1 MRACFSGDTVG
12 RMLRRPPLTDLG
24 LAAVGTALTLSV
36 VWVHGSIGNTV
47 AGPTW
52 LVAGW
57 PLLLDVPL
65 AWRRTAPLAACLLV
79 LVGVDL
85 QSAWTSNSAEGL
97 EVIFALGVATYS
109 VAAYGT
115 RRRAVTGL
123 AGFGVSYAIF
133 TWFDRNVQT
142 GQSSEEWSAA
152 FFCVVFVTLW
162 FVGVWI
168 HSRREN
174 ALLAERTAGLEQQA
188 AAAVAGERARMA
200 RELHDIVSHNL
211 SVVVL
216 QAAGARAGGA
226 SASTLEKIE
235 RSGREALVEMRR
247 LLGVL
252 REDDGRDELLAPQPG
267 IAELERLAES
277 VCAAGVPVELEL
289 DGGLRPLPPAVEL
302 AAYRIVQE
310 ALTNVLKHAG
320 AARVTVRVRLEG
332 ETLVVDVTD
341 DGADPGTAL
350 VNGGGHG
357 LPGMRERAALF
368 GGSVE
373 AGSSPGGGFSVC
385 ARLPTGA
392 GAA

>member
-1 MRACFSGDTVG
+1 MRGFFRGDTVG
-12 RMLRRPPLTDLG
+12 CMPRRPPLTDLV
-24 LAAVGTALTLSV
+24 LAAVGTALTVSV
-36 VWVHGSIGNTV
+36 VWVHPWIGNRV

-57 PLLLDVPL
+57 PLLVDVPL
-65 AWRRTAPLAACLLV
+65 AWRRTAPLTACLLV

-115 RRRAVTGL
+115 RRRALTGL
-123 AGFGVSYAIF
+123 AGFVAGYAIF

-152 FFCVVFVTLW
+152 FFCVIFVTMW
-162 FVGVWI
+162 FAGVWI
-168 HSRREN
+168 HSRRET
-174 ALLAERTAGLEQQA
+174 ALLAERTAGLEREA

-226 SASTLEKIE
+226 SATTLEKIE

-252 REDDGRDELLAPQPG
+252 REDDGDVELLAPQPG
-267 IAELERLAES
+267 IAELRQLAES
-277 VCAAGVPVELEL
+277 VRAAGVPVELEL
-289 DGGLRPLPPAVEL
+289 DEGLRPLPPALEL

-310 ALTNVLKHAG
+310 ALTNVLKHA
-320 AARVTVRVRLEG
+320 APARAGVRVRLDGDALAIE
-332 ETLVVDVTD
+332 VTD
-341 DGADPGTAL
+341 DGADRGTVATI
-350 VNGGGHG
+350 GGGHG
-357 LPGMRERAALF
+357 LPGMRERVALF
-368 GGSVE
+368 GGKLE
-373 AGSSPGGGFSVC
+373 AGRSPHGGFAVR

-392 GAA
+392 A

>member
-1 MRACFSGDTVG
+1 MRSGFRGDTVG
-12 RMLRRPPLTDLG
+12 RMPRRPPLTDLG
-24 LAAVGTALTLSV
+24 LAAAGMSLTLWV
-36 VWVHGSIGNTV
+36 VWVHPSVGNPV

-52 LVAGW
+52 LLAGW

-65 AWRRTAPLAACLLV
+65 AWRRTAPLAVCLLV
-79 LVGVDL
+79 LIGIDL

-97 EVIFALGVATYS
+97 EVIFALGVAIYS
-109 VAAYGT
+109 VAAYGG
-115 RRRAVTGL
+115 RRQALTGL
-123 AGFGVSYAIF
+123 AGFGVGYAIF

-152 FFCVVFVTLW
+152 FFCVIFVTMW
-162 FVGVWI
+162 FAGVWI
-168 HSRREN
+168 RSRRET
-174 ALLAERTAGLEQQA
+174 AVLAERTAGLEREA

-252 REDDGRDELLAPQPG
+252 RDGTDDNELLAPQPG
-267 IAELERLAES
+267 IAELEQLAES
-277 VCAAGVPVELEL
+277 VRAAGVPVELEL
-289 DGGLRPLPPAVEL
+289 DGELRPLPPAVEL

-310 ALTNVLKHAG
+310 ALTNVLKHA
-320 AARVTVRVRLEG
+320 APARATVRVCLDG
-332 ETLVVDVTD
+332 EALSVEVRD
-341 DGADPGTAL
+341 DGADHGTAAT
-350 VNGGGHG
+350 NGGGHG
-357 LPGMRERAALF
+357 LPGMRERVALF
-368 GGSVE
+368 GGSLE
-373 AGSSPGGGFSVC
+373 SGTLPGGGFLVR

-392 GAA
+392 A